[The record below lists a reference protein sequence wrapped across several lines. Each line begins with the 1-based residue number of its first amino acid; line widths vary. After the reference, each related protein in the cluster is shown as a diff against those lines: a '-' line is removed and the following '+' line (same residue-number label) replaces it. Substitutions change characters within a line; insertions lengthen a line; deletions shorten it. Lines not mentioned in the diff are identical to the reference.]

1 MTEASQEVE
10 NRSRISL
17 NVIRKGDA
25 REMRE
30 QLTRKDVEKIEQEIE
45 HRKLVVRKEA
55 IEAVK
60 EARAQGDLSENFEY
74 YAAKKHKNQNE
85 SRIRY
90 LERMLKT
97 ASIVSDASR
106 SDEVG
111 MDDIV
116 EVLFEEDNEVEKYKL
131 VTSIRG
137 NSMENRI
144 SIESPIGKALRGHR
158 VGDRVEVKV
167 NDDYSYY
174 LVIKSIDKTGSED
187 EEIRGF

>member
-1 MTEASQEVE
+1 
-10 NRSRISL
+10 
-17 NVIRKGDA
+17 
-25 REMRE
+25 MRE
-30 QLTRKDVEKIEQEIE
+30 QLTQKDVEKIEREIE
-45 HRKLVVRKEA
+45 HRKLVVRPEA

-74 YAAKKHKNQNE
+74 YAAKKYKNQNE

-90 LERMLKT
+90 LENMLKN
-97 ASIVSDASR
+97 ARVISDKSAE
-106 SDEVG
+106 DEVG

-116 EVLFEEDNEVEKYKL
+116 EVFFEEDNETEKYKL

-144 SIESPIGKALRGHR
+144 SIESPIGKALRGHK
-158 VGDRVEVKV
+158 VGDRVQVKV
-167 NDDYSYY
+167 SDDYSYY
-174 LVIKSIDKTGSED
+174 LVIRSIEKTGAED

>member
-1 MTEASQEVE
+1 MHDDLTKQDIAKMQAELDHRRLELMPELLEEVK
-10 NRSRISL
+10 R
-17 NVIRKGDA
+17 
-25 REMRE
+25 
-30 QLTRKDVEKIEQEIE
+30 TR
-45 HRKLVVRKEA
+45 A
-55 IEAVK
+55 F
-60 EARAQGDLSENFEY
+60 GDLSENFEY

-90 LERMLKT
+90 LENMLKT
-97 ASIVSDASR
+97 ATIVSDDSKD
-106 SDEVG
+106 DEVG

-116 EVLFEEDNEVEKYKL
+116 EVYFEEDDEIEKYKL

-144 SIESPIGKALRGHR
+144 SIESPIGMALKGHK

-167 NDDYSYY
+167 NDNYSYF
-174 LVIKSIDKTGSED
+174 LEIRSIDKTGSED

>member
-1 MTEASQEVE
+1 MKE
-10 NRSRISL
+10 
-17 NVIRKGDA
+17 K
-25 REMRE
+25 
-30 QLTRKDVEKIEQEIE
+30 LTQKDVEKIQQEID

-90 LERMLKT
+90 LENMLKT
-97 ASIVSDASR
+97 ATIVSDDSKD
-106 SDEVG
+106 DEVG

-116 EVLFEEDNEVEKYKL
+116 EVYFEEDNEIEKYKL

-144 SIESPIGKALRGHR
+144 SIESPIGMALKGHK
-158 VGDRVEVKV
+158 VGDRVYIKI
-167 NDDYSYY
+167 NDSDGYY
-174 LVIKSIDKTGSED
+174 AVIRNIDKRDDESEK
-187 EEIRGF
+187 ISSY

>member
-1 MTEASQEVE
+1 MGE
-10 NRSRISL
+10 
-17 NVIRKGDA
+17 K
-25 REMRE
+25 
-30 QLTRKDVEKIEQEIE
+30 LTKRDVEKIEQEIE

-74 YAAKKHKNQNE
+74 YAAKRHKNQNE

-97 ASIVSDASR
+97 AVIVTDASKE
-106 SDEVG
+106 DEVG

-116 EVLFEEDNEVEKYKL
+116 EVEFEEDGEIEKYKL

-144 SIESPIGKALRGHR
+144 SIESPIGKALKGRKT
-158 VGDRVEVKV
+158 GDRVKV
-167 NDDYSYY
+167 QVSEDISYY
-174 LVIKSIDKTGSED
+174 LIIRSIDKTG
-187 EEIRGF
+187 EEGENIRGF

>member
-1 MTEASQEVE
+1 MGE
-10 NRSRISL
+10 
-17 NVIRKGDA
+17 K
-25 REMRE
+25 
-30 QLTRKDVEKIEQEIE
+30 LTKRDVEKIEQEIE

-74 YAAKKHKNQNE
+74 YAAKRHKNQNE

-97 ASIVSDASR
+97 AVIVTDASKE
-106 SDEVG
+106 DEVG

-116 EVLFEEDNEVEKYKL
+116 EVEFEEDGEIEKYKL

-137 NSMENRI
+137 DSMENRI
-144 SIESPIGKALRGHR
+144 SIESPIGKALKGRKT
-158 VGDRVEVKV
+158 GDRVKV
-167 NDDYSYY
+167 QVSEDISYY
-174 LVIKSIDKTGSED
+174 LIIRSIDKTG
-187 EEIRGF
+187 EEGENIRGF

>member
-1 MTEASQEVE
+1 
-10 NRSRISL
+10 
-17 NVIRKGDA
+17 
-25 REMRE
+25 MRE

-144 SIESPIGKALRGHR
+144 SIESPIGKALRAYDR

>member
-1 MTEASQEVE
+1 
-10 NRSRISL
+10 
-17 NVIRKGDA
+17 
-25 REMRE
+25 MRE
-30 QLTRKDVEKIEQEIE
+30 QLTQKDVEKIEQEIE
-45 HRKLVVRKEA
+45 HRKLVVRPEA

-74 YAAKKHKNQNE
+74 YAAKKYKNQNE

-90 LERMLKT
+90 LENMLKN
-97 ASIVSDASR
+97 ARVISDKSAE
-106 SDEVG
+106 DEVG

-116 EVLFEEDNEVEKYKL
+116 EVFFEEDNETEKYKL

-144 SIESPIGKALRGHR
+144 SIESPIGKALRGHK
-158 VGDRVEVKV
+158 VGDRVQVKV
-167 NDDYSYY
+167 SDDYSYY
-174 LVIKSIDKTGSED
+174 LVIRSIEKTGAED